1 MICITELL
9 FQLITNRLSHLPS
22 FITVTMS
29 LIVINTSQFVI
40 SSIGMIRAL
49 VLVRHLKVKDCSDR
63 RRLLIN
69 LQIIFRILVGL
80 ELVGAGWDWGWVG
93 LVKFLKNLFN
103 KLMGNI
109 NKKKNQGTD
118 CRAIETRE
126 KRPPTPRRFTGHKGL
141 TESHLSKRK
150 IKWGI
155 RSQKAT
161 KKKRDSICFWRSS
174 SEKKTSTANKQ
185 GTQIK
190 QMAGV
195 LHAGFNGKLSF
206 GKESSSAKNEN
217 SVWRADTNSTVT

>member
-103 KLMGNI
+103 KLMGKI

-161 KKKRDSICFWRSS
+161 KKK
-174 SEKKTSTANKQ
+174 EKFYLFLA
-185 GTQIK
+185 
-190 QMAGV
+190 
-195 LHAGFNGKLSF
+195 
-206 GKESSSAKNEN
+206 
-217 SVWRADTNSTVT
+217 